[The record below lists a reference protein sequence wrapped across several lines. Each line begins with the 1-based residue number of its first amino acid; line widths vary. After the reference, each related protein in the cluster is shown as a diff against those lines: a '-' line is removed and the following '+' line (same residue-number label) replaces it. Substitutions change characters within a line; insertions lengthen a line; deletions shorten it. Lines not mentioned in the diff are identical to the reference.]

1 LDAGQ
6 GLFCNLGLWVGS
18 HKFWKLGL
26 ILVVPST
33 DTFELQPTNYVM
45 WESRFLPPQMGAG
58 AFCYSRLSKTEFL
71 TVKSYSKAEQNFGD
85 TLKNNHLQNWL
96 VNFQVH
102 LHQERDFG
110 GVLVPNRSLH
120 LESVPIFEVL
130 LIISKLKS

>member
-1 LDAGQ
+1 
-6 GLFCNLGLWVGS
+6 
-18 HKFWKLGL
+18 
-26 ILVVPST
+26 
-33 DTFELQPTNYVM
+33 
-45 WESRFLPPQMGAG
+45 MGAG
-58 AFCYSRLSKTEFL
+58 AFCYSRLSKTEFF

-120 LESVPIFEVL
+120 LESVPILEVL